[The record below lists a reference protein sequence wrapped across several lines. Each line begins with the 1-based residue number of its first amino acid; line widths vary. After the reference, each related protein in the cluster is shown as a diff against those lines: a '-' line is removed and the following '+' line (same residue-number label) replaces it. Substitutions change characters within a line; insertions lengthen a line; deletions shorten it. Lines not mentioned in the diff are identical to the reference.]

1 MDLITTLDKSKIY
14 LIDDKKNYRI
24 RYNGVDKLLFM
35 VKNIY
40 SPFGVEKYNNKDIL
54 NLEIENNS
62 NYNNNIISL
71 LKELDE
77 YFNDLTKTD
86 QKFFHLNYTSFLK
99 NNGNNKFIIR
109 THLSKKLK
117 IKAKNN
123 DPKSIIFKNNSFSI
137 ELEFSNV
144 WVYNNS
150 FGLIL
155 TVNLIDFN

>member
-24 RYNGVDKLLFM
+24 RYNGVDKLLYII
-35 VKNIY
+35 KNIY

-77 YFNDLTKTD
+77 YFNDFTKTD
-86 QKFFHLNYTSFLK
+86 QKFFNLNYISFLK

-150 FGLIL
+150 YGLIL
-155 TVNLIDFN
+155 TINLIDFN